1 MVEIKWVDKNG
12 KKRLSVFD
20 TKVASNVLEAGLH
33 IAVYEPMFVAHI
45 KESGIDE
52 LWDGSPAELEEG
64 GDYFKV
70 TIKYQNDEGKDV
82 TYTFLVFAKDIDV
95 LNAKM
100 VDILPQVSMNDAKI
114 VKIEQSKYTD
124 VFA

>member
-1 MVEIKWVDKNG
+1 MVEMKWVDKEC
-12 KKRLSVFD
+12 KKRLSLFD
-20 TKVASNVLEAGLH
+20 TKIASNVLEAGLYVG
-33 IAVYEPMFVAHI
+33 VYEPMFVAHL

-52 LWDGSPAELEEG
+52 LWDGTPAEFEEG

-70 TIKYQNDEGKDV
+70 TIKYQSDEGKDV

-100 VDILPQVSMNDAKI
+100 IDVLAQVSMPNAKI